1 MKINY
6 IRLFLLNYIFLLILE
21 ITFKSVML
29 NTHDIGYLYIVL
41 FSLPIALVITFIGSL
56 FKKKIVNK
64 VITIVLWI
72 LMYALFIAESVYYSF
87 YKTICGVSALM
98 YGGQVMEFLDA
109 ILVHVKMHLPTFLVL
124 LLPLF
129 LLLILAF
136 SKKITFEK
144 FNGKDTFILF
154 ISMLLIN
161 VSILEYKKEDS
172 DASYTLFYET
182 NDLMQSTNR
191 FGIITSVLLD
201 AVKLGM
207 KFEEVIEIEEKLP
220 FTKDESLEY
229 NVMDIDFESL
239 ISKEKDSTIKTMHNY
254 FYTNDI
260 TEKNEYTGLFAGK
273 NLIFITAEAF
283 YPIGVDEK
291 YTPTLYKL
299 VNNGFVFNN
308 YYQPIY
314 NCSTSDGEFVN
325 NLSLLPGVSTCS
337 MDKTHDTYLPFTL
350 GNSFKKYGYET
361 YGFHGWTYS
370 YYDRDET
377 YPNMGYK
384 YYGYDRY
391 NRGYKYALKGIK
403 DSWPTSDIDVARSSY
418 EIFKDDER
426 FVAYYMSISGHL
438 EYNFGGGNAISR
450 KNKDLV
456 KDMNASEKIK
466 AYMATQIEFDKSLEL
481 LMSNLERDGKLDD
494 TVFVIASDH
503 YPYGLSNEDISGY
516 VDWMKNANF
525 DLYRNSLVIYNSEI
539 ETKVIDKPVGSIDI
553 IPTLYNLFGIE
564 YDSRLLMGKDILS
577 SSEGLVIFNNKSWIT
592 DKGRYNYLKK
602 KFEPFGDEKVSQ
614 EYIDEINEIV
624 KLKFQMSK
632 LVIQKNYYKKVL
644 GG

>member
-29 NTHDIGYLYIVL
+29 NTHDIGYLYIIL

-64 VITIVLWI
+64 IITIVLWI

-124 LLPLF
+124 LIPLF

-182 NDLMQSTNR
+182 NDLMQGTNR

-418 EIFKDDER
+418 DIFKDDER

-456 KDMNASEKIK
+456 KDMNASDKIK

-564 YDSRLLMGKDILS
+564 YDSRLLMGKDVLS

>member
-21 ITFKSVML
+21 LTFKIVIL
-29 NTHDIGYLYIVL
+29 NTYDIGFIYIVL
-41 FSLPIALVITFIGSL
+41 FSLPIALIITLLGSL
-56 FKKKIVNK
+56 FKKRIINK
-64 VITIVLWI
+64 VISIILWI
-72 LMYALFIAESVYYSF
+72 VMYFLFVAETVYYSF

-98 YGGQVMEFLDA
+98 YGGQVMEFFEA
-109 ILVHVKMHLPTFLVL
+109 IMVHIKLHLPMFIC
-124 LLPLF
+124 
-129 LLLILAF
+129 LLIPLSILLVLAF

-144 FNGKDTFILF
+144 FNGKDTLILF

-161 VSILEYKKEDS
+161 LSILQYRKEDS
-172 DASYTLFYET
+172 DASYVLFFET
-182 NDLMQSTNR
+182 NDLMQGTNR

-201 AVKLGM
+201 AVKLVSG
-207 KFEEVIEIEEKLP
+207 FEEVIEVDEKLP
-220 FTKDESLEY
+220 FTKDETLEY
-229 NVMDIDFESL
+229 NVLDIDFDSL
-239 ISKEKDSTIKTMHNY
+239 IAKEKDSTVKTMHKY
-254 FYTNDI
+254 FNTNVT
-260 TEKNEYTGLFAGK
+260 TEKNEYTGIFAGK

-283 YPIGVDEK
+283 YPIAVDPV

-337 MDKTHDTYLPFTL
+337 MDKTHNTYLPYTV
-350 GNSFKKYGYET
+350 GNIFKNYGYNA

-370 YYDRDET
+370 YYDRDIT
-377 YPNMGYK
+377 YPNMGLK

-418 EIFKDDER
+418 EIFKNDDK

-438 EYNFGGGNAISR
+438 EYNFGGGNAISI
-450 KNKDLV
+450 KNKNVV
-456 KDMNASEKIK
+456 KDMNASDKIK
-466 AYMATQIEFDKSLEL
+466 AYMATHIEFDKSLEL

-494 TVFVIASDH
+494 TVIVIASDH
-503 YPYGLSNEDISGY
+503 YPYGLSNSDISNY
-516 VDWMKNANF
+516 VDWMKDANF
-525 DLYRNSLVIYNSEI
+525 DLYKNNLVIYNSEM
-539 ETKVIDKPVGSIDI
+539 EKVEVDKYVGSIDI
-553 IPTLYNLFGIE
+553 IPTLFNLFGVE
-564 YDSRLLMGKDILS
+564 YDSRLLMGKDVFS
-577 SSEGLVIFNNKSWIT
+577 DNEGLVIFNNKSWIT

-602 KFEPFGDEKVSQ
+602 KFESFTDEEVSQ